1 MRRIQVQSR
10 TAALDHSAGTREAHG
25 TPAQTRRL
33 YPLPM
38 PATPT
43 AAALDERLTRFG
55 EARAALLDALDGL
68 DQARFVRRPTDPAAE
83 GDRRWSAREVL
94 WHVAD
99 SDRCWRGWI
108 EAALRGEAVT
118 RFRGVRRPAHLN
130 TLPQLIESLEEQ
142 RATTLALLGGLGE
155 DADLTARHATPSHA
169 RSILEVLDHLTNH
182 DRDHAEQIA
191 ALAALPPGEE
201 R

>member
-1 MRRIQVQSR
+1 M
-10 TAALDHSAGTREAHG
+10 TAAPTDAASEAG
-25 TPAQTRRL
+25 
-33 YPLPM
+33 
-38 PATPT
+38 
-43 AAALDERLTRFG
+43 LDERLTRLA
-55 EARAALLDALDGL
+55 EAREALLDALGEL
-68 DQARFVRRPTDPAAE
+68 DQAHFVRRPDDPAAE
-83 GDRRWSAREVL
+83 GDRRWSIREVL

-130 TLPQLIESLEEQ
+130 TLPQLIESLREQ
-142 RATTLALLGGLGE
+142 RTSTLAFLGGLDGA
-155 DADLTARHATPSHA
+155 ADLTTPHPTPSHA

>member
-1 MRRIQVQSR
+1 M
-10 TAALDHSAGTREAHG
+10 TAAPTDAASEA
-25 TPAQTRRL
+25 R
-33 YPLPM
+33 
-38 PATPT
+38 
-43 AAALDERLTRFG
+43 LDERLTRLAA
-55 EARAALLDALDGL
+55 AREALLGALRDL
-68 DQARFVRRPTDPAAE
+68 DQPHFVRRPPDPAAE
-83 GDRRWSAREVL
+83 GDRRWSIREVL

-130 TLPQLIESLEEQ
+130 TLPQLTESLEEQ
-142 RATTLALLGGLGE
+142 RATTLALLGGLG
-155 DADLTARHATPSHA
+155 ADPDVTTRHPTPSHA
-169 RSILEVLDHLTNH
+169 RSILEVLDHLANH

>member
-1 MRRIQVQSR
+1 
-10 TAALDHSAGTREAHG
+10 
-25 TPAQTRRL
+25 
-33 YPLPM
+33 M
-38 PATPT
+38 PDTPT
-43 AAALDERLTRFG
+43 AAASEAALDERLAHLAG
-55 EARAALLDALDGL
+55 AREALLDALSGL
-68 DQARFVRRPTDPAAE
+68 DQARFVRRPPDPAAE
-83 GDRRWSAREVL
+83 GDRRWSIREVL

-99 SDRCWRGWI
+99 SDRCWREWI

-130 TLPQLIESLEEQ
+130 TLPQLVESLDEQ
-142 RATTLALLGGLGE
+142 RAATLTLLGCLDG
-155 DADLTARHATPSHA
+155 DADLAARHPTPSHE

-182 DRDHAEQIA
+182 DRDHAEQVA

>member
-1 MRRIQVQSR
+1 
-10 TAALDHSAGTREAHG
+10 
-25 TPAQTRRL
+25 
-33 YPLPM
+33 M
-38 PATPT
+38 PDTPT
-43 AAALDERLTRFG
+43 AAASEAALDERLARLT
-55 EARAALLDALDGL
+55 EAREALLDALAGL
-68 DQARFVRRPTDPAAE
+68 EQARFVRRPPDPAAE
-83 GDRRWSAREVL
+83 GDRRWSIREVL

-99 SDRCWRGWI
+99 SDRCWREWI

-130 TLPQLIESLEEQ
+130 TLPRLVESLDEQ
-142 RATTLALLGGLGE
+142 RAATLALLGGLNG
-155 DADLTARHATPSHA
+155 DADLAARHPTPSHE

-182 DRDHAEQIA
+182 DRDHAEQVA